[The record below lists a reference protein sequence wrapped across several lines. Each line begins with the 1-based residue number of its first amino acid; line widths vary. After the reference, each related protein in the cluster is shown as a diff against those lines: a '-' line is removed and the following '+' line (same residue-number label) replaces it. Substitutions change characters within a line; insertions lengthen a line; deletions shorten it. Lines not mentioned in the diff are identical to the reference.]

1 MLLYHCQKGNHLT
14 IANGNAARLNRWRKE
29 NYMNEMNEYEQKKIA
44 IEKYINIQRIK
55 KHGQEEIDYQEK
67 IAKAELQ
74 ILGISTEDLEIDQK
88 EKPWN

>member
-1 MLLYHCQKGNHLT
+1 MNNMT
-14 IANGNAARLNRWRKE
+14 E
-29 NYMNEMNEYEQKKIA
+29 NEQKKIA

-74 ILGISTEDLEIDQK
+74 ILGISTEDLEIGHK
-88 EKPWN
+88 EKAE